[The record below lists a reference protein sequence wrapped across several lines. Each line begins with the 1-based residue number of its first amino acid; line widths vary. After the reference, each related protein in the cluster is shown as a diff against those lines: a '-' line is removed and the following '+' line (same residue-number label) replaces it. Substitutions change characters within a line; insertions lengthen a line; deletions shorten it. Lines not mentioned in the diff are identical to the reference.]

1 MNHENIHEKCVRKN
15 FFKKKTWNKSCKHP
29 PENSDFSALL
39 TLFGPF
45 FATGLLAKSAT
56 DREPLSSKLS
66 SISCA
71 SNCKYCWENLK
82 NSSFFNW
89 KKTCHWNV
97 NYWREKGRRT
107 FKKNINQ
114 LKKLTLHNIR
124 CHVKVRLPWLHRS
137 QGQDNTLQQPSARQQ
152 VIVQLVQG
160 TITFS
165 QGLGSF
171 SSFLFCSTHKTPV
184 IHGDPKNLISPNR
197 TMNSIESPSKGWIP
211 L

>member
-1 MNHENIHEKCVRKN
+1 MQTSSWKFRLFCTETAQLQLGCWPSRPLTRSHSPPSFPLPLVPAIASTAEKTSR
-15 FFKKKTWNKSCKHP
+15 
-29 PENSDFSALL
+29 
-39 TLFGPF
+39 
-45 FATGLLAKSAT
+45 
-56 DREPLSSKLS
+56 
-66 SISCA
+66 
-71 SNCKYCWENLK
+71 
-82 NSSFFNW
+82 NSSRQL

-97 NYWREKGRRT
+97 NYLREKGRRT

-171 SSFLFCSTHKTPV
+171 FVFVVFCSTHIPHTKHPWFTV
-184 IHGDPKNLISPNR
+184 TQR
-197 TMNSIESPSKGWIP
+197 TWFHPIAPMNSIESPSKNLNSAISKAVEIKS
-211 L
+211 